1 MNSGSLLALALALS
15 LLGTTATAQTGDDF
29 VPVTDRMLERPA
41 AGDWLRWRRTQN
53 GWAYSP
59 LEQIDK
65 ANVATLRQVWS
76 APLGEG
82 NQEATP
88 LVYAGRMYVPNR
100 GDHVQAFDAAT
111 GEVQWEYKRTLR
123 EGASAGTNRNMAIYG
138 TTLIDAGSDN
148 VLYAIDARSGAL
160 VWETPVHEPAT
171 RARATSGPIIAKG
184 RVITGRQCQPD
195 ATHEACVVTA
205 HDAATGRE
213 LWRAR
218 TNPRPGEPGDESWGD
233 VPMEQRW
240 HVGTWMVPSFDAEL
254 GLIYV
259 GTSVT
264 IPAAKFILGGNDA
277 QHLYHN
283 STLALDV
290 ETGRIVWYYQHL
302 VDHWDLDHPFER
314 LLVDTRVAPDP
325 AEVAWLNPNV
335 RRGERRKVVTGIPG
349 KTGVVYTLDRE
360 TGEFLWARPTLF
372 QNVISNIDG
381 AGRVA
386 IDPERVYTRKDQ
398 TIVVCPGMNGGKN
411 WPAGAYSPRTN
422 TMYMPMQNQ
431 CMTARTQSDQRDPS
445 LVYGLEQEQMLT
457 PGTDKQG
464 AIFAVAADTGKTRWR
479 HEQRAGVMSMVATAG
494 GLVFGGDVAGK
505 FTAYDDETGA
515 VLWQTDLGS
524 PISGFPVVYAVNGTQ
539 YVAVLTSPSNVFTNL
554 TRLAPEAVPKGL
566 ENRLFVFALPQK
578 AAR

>member
-1 MNSGSLLALALALS
+1 MPRFRPLATALALLSALP
-15 LLGTTATAQTGDDF
+15 AAAQTGDGF

-41 AGDWLRWRRTQN
+41 AGDWLSWRRTQN

-65 ANVATLRQVWS
+65 SNVTALRQVWS
-76 APLGEG
+76 APMGDG
-82 NQEATP
+82 GQEATP
-88 LVYAGRMYVPNR
+88 IVYAGMMYVPNR
-100 GDHVQAFDAAT
+100 GDYVQAFEAAS
-111 GEVQWEYKRTLR
+111 GKLVWEYKRALP
-123 EGASAGTNRNMAIYG
+123 EDVSAGTNRNMAIWG

-148 VLYAIDARSGAL
+148 VLYAIDARSGEL
-160 VWETPVHEPAT
+160 VWETKIHEPQT

-195 ATHEACVVTA
+195 ATHESCVVTA

-218 TNPRPGEPGDESWGD
+218 TIPRPGEPGDESWGG
-233 VPMEQRW
+233 VPMEERW
-240 HVGTWMVPSFDAEL
+240 HVGTWMVPSFDPAL
-254 GLIYV
+254 DLIYV

-264 IPAAKFILGGNDA
+264 IPAAKFILGGTDA

-290 ETGRIVWYYQHL
+290 ETGKIRWYYQHL

-325 AEVAWLNPNV
+325 SEVAWMNPDV
-335 RRGERRKVVTGIPG
+335 RPGQRRRVVTGIPG

-360 TGEFLWARPTLF
+360 TGEFLWARPTIF

-381 AGRVA
+381 KGRVTV
-386 IDPERVYTRKDQ
+386 DPERIYTRMDE

-422 TMYMPMQNQ
+422 AMYMPMQNQ
-431 CMTARTQSDQRDPS
+431 CMTARTQSDQRDPK
-445 LVYGLEQEQMLT
+445 LVYGLEQEQMLS

-464 AIFAVAADTGKTRWR
+464 VIYAVSAQTGKTLWR
-479 HEQRAGVMSMVATAG
+479 HEQTAGVMSMVATAG
-494 GLVFGGDVAGK
+494 GLVFGGDVGGK
-505 FTAYDDETGA
+505 FTAYDDETGK
-515 VLWQTDLGS
+515 VLWQADLGS
-524 PISGFPVVYAVNGTQ
+524 PIAGYPVVFAVDGKQ
-539 YVAVLTSPSNVFTNL
+539 YVAISTSPTGVFRNL
-554 TRLAPEAVPKGL
+554 TRFAPAAAPKSL
-566 ENRLFVFALPQK
+566 ENRMFVFALP
-578 AAR
+578 